1 MNYLFKIDVLHVD
14 VLSVFVRK
22 NKGDNNMSD
31 RNLINRAIFEVK
43 ANIRELE
50 AALETNKQKLKALMT
65 PSWRSDSKQTEM
77 PISTMNS
84 RHLLA
89 AARLCIT
96 RRRSDGRPFTHDAET
111 LESFYYLTREIA
123 RRRLH
128 KVFKNYLKTG
138 VLPRGIG

>member
-1 MNYLFKIDVLHVD
+1 MF
-14 VLSVFVRK
+14 
-22 NKGDNNMSD
+22 D

-43 ANIRELE
+43 ANIRELK
-50 AALETNKQKLKALMT
+50 ATLETTKRDLAANERDLKALMT
-65 PSWRSDSKQTEM
+65 PSWRSDSKQTVM

-89 AARLCIT
+89 SARLCIT
-96 RRRSDGRPFTHDAET
+96 RQRSDGRPFTHDAET

-123 RRRLH
+123 RRKLH

>member
-1 MNYLFKIDVLHVD
+1 MD

-22 NKGDNNMSD
+22 NKGNNNMTD
-31 RNLINRAIFEVK
+31 KYRINRAIFEVK
-43 ANIRELE
+43 ANIRELKSAL
-50 AALETNKQKLKALMT
+50 AANERDLKALMT
-65 PSWRSDSKQTEM
+65 PSWRSDSKQTAM

-89 AARLCIT
+89 SARLCIT
-96 RRRSDGRPFTHDAET
+96 RQRSDGRPFTHDAET

-123 RRRLH
+123 RRKLH

>member
-1 MNYLFKIDVLHVD
+1 MLKQRTLIPSFITGN
-14 VLSVFVRK
+14 
-22 NKGDNNMSD
+22 NNMTD
-31 RNLINRAIFEVK
+31 KHRINRAIFEVK

-50 AALETNKQKLKALMT
+50 ANLKATQRDLVANKRDLKALMT

-96 RRRSDGRPFTHDAET
+96 RQRYDGRPFTHDAET

-128 KVFKNYLKTG
+128 KVFKNYLK
-138 VLPRGIG
+138 I